1 MTARHEVWVT
11 DGAVTFIAL
20 LGLGLI
26 LSIFSRAVLP

>member
-1 MTARHEVWVT
+1 MTAKHEVLLA
-11 DGAVTFIAL
+11 DGAVIFTML